1 MVLYCSKELWM
12 TSLRFDLFCCPGE
25 LQEALLRGFS
35 LLASLVRYSSYLVR
49 KLPFS
54 LIVLWSGTMVL
65 YCSKELWVASLRFDL
80 FCCPK
85 ELQEALL
92 RSFSLLASLA
102 RSSSSLVRKLPLFL
116 LVLWSGT
123 MVLYCSKELW
133 MDSLRLDN
141 YSSSFAFSLR
151 EIRFHKIRI
160 CFAFICH

>member
-1 MVLYCSKELWM
+1 M
-12 TSLRFDLFCCPGE
+12 TILFCYPGE
-25 LQEALLRGFS
+25 LQAALLRSFS
-35 LLASLVRYSSYLVR
+35 LLASLARYSSSLVR
-49 KLPFS
+49 ELPFF

-65 YCSKELWVASLRFDL
+65 YYPKLWVTSLRFDL
-80 FCCPK
+80 FCCPR

-92 RSFSLLASLA
+92 RGYSLLASLA

-123 MVLYCSKELW
+123 MVLYCSKKLW
-133 MDSLRLDN
+133 MDSLLLDN